1 MGRKDDAKSSSKSS
15 AAAKPSKLVVSAVL
29 ASMDNSSKSAK
40 PKPSSSKP
48 KPKAKSAASSYLDD
62 FDLPPSDEEEE
73 VPIELDD
80 SDTRPVVGSKPAS
93 KERAVLSEH
102 VPTSKDTKKKERKEE
117 LKALA
122 VQAAKQEAL
131 KDDRDAFSVVVGGSR
146 ANTADDELDGNNSS
160 MDNVRDIVVE
170 NFSVSAKGKE
180 LFKNAS
186 VRISH
191 GKRYGLVGPN
201 GKGKSTLLKL
211 LAWRKV
217 FFLLIDNALF

>member
-1 MGRKDDAKSSSKSS
+1 M
-15 AAAKPSKLVVSAVL
+15 
-29 ASMDNSSKSAK
+29 
-40 PKPSSSKP
+40 
-48 KPKAKSAASSYLDD
+48 DD

-80 SDTRPVVGSKPAS
+80 SDAKPMVGSKTAS

-102 VPTSKDTKKKERKEE
+102 VPTGKDTKKKERKEE

-122 VQAAKQEAL
+122 AEAARREAL
-131 KDDRDAFSVVVGGSR
+131 KDDRDAFSVIVGGSR
-146 ANTADDELDGNNSS
+146 ANMADDDLAGNNST
-160 MDNVRDIVVE
+160 MDNVKDIVVE
-170 NFSVSAKGKE
+170 NFSVSARGKE

-217 FFLLIDNALF
+217 LF